1 MLRILGGTAKGVAL
15 KVPQSARPSPV
26 RLRKALFDF
35 LRFRFPH
42 RGRFLDLY
50 AGSGAI
56 GLEAASEG
64 FTTVMVEKDR
74 QALQYLRENANQA
87 RLKVQIEGIAAERY
101 LLDAKRRGLGFT
113 VAFMAPPYPHDL
125 LQDFQ
130 RLLEAQIV
138 VPGGLYIL
146 QHPTGLALPLGERRV
161 YGFNT
166 LTIIEA
172 TGKELPEQTGG

>member
-26 RLRKALFDF
+26 RLRKALFDY
-35 LRFRFPH
+35 LRFRYPH

-64 FTTVMVEKDR
+64 FETTLVEKDR
-74 QALQYLRENANQA
+74 QAIEFLRENASKA
-87 RLKVQIEGIAAERY
+87 RLKVQIEGMPVERY
-101 LLDAKRRGLGFT
+101 LLEAKRRDLRFT

-125 LQDFQ
+125 LQDFE
-130 RLLEAQIV
+130 RLLEASIV
-138 VPGGLYIL
+138 EPSGLYIL
-146 QHPTGLALPLGERRV
+146 QHPTELTLPMGERRE

-166 LTIIEA
+166 ITLVEA
-172 TGKELPEQTGG
+172 SVVA

>member
-15 KVPQSARPSPV
+15 KVPESARPSPV

-35 LRFRFPH
+35 LRFRYPH

-64 FTTVMVEKDR
+64 FCVVMVEKDH
-74 QALQYLRENANQA
+74 QAIQFLRENASKT
-87 RLKVQIEGIAAERY
+87 RLRVQIEGVSVERY
-101 LLDAKRRGLGFT
+101 LLDANRRGLRYT
-113 VAFMAPPYPHDL
+113 VAFMAPPYPHNL
-125 LQDFQ
+125 LQDFD

-138 VPGGLYIL
+138 EPAGLYIL
-146 QHPTGLALPLGERRV
+146 QHPTELILPAGERRE

-166 LTIIEA
+166 LTMIEA
-172 TGKELPEQTGG
+172 SGLG